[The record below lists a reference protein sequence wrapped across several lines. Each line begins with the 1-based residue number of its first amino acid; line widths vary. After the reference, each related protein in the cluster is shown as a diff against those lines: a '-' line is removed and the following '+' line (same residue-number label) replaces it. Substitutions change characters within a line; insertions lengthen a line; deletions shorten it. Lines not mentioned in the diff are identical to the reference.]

1 MRGRKSLP
9 LWTTG
14 AEEGEGLDVVVVM
27 GEDLPGGRDTEAEV
41 VVDTTG
47 VEADE
52 QEEVEDFHPRWKH
65 GGQQGN
71 VSDVGQLTT
80 GFVIVLSQLR
90 KMRRA
95 KLEASGCS
103 EAR

>member
-1 MRGRKSLP
+1 MP

-41 VVDTTG
+41 VVETTG
-47 VEADE
+47 VEEDE

-65 GGQQGN
+65 GGQQDN
-71 VSDVGQLTT
+71 ASDVEQLTT
-80 GFVIVLSQLR
+80 GYVIVQFQHR